1 VVEEDPLPLSTFGP
15 TFQVISTIYLSGV
28 TTALAN
34 WILAKAQRDISA
46 ERALVIYAVDPVYG
60 AAFSYLLVGE
70 TLGGVPGWI
79 GAGLITWQQL
89 RMPLLCIRF
98 QV

>member
-1 VVEEDPLPLSTFGP
+1 LKM
-15 TFQVISTIYLSGV
+15 IYLSGV
-28 TTALAN
+28 TTPLAT

-46 ERALVIYAVDPVYG
+46 ERASVIYAVDPVYG

-79 GAGLITWQQL
+79 GARLITWRQL
-89 RMPLLCIRF
+89 RMPLCIRF
-98 QV
+98 QI